1 MTPTI
6 GLEVGTETRPA
17 AYARTAG
24 PAVLLFSYTV
34 TADDRDDDGV
44 AVPANGI
51 LLAGGTIAGS
61 HGVPL
66 LGHDA
71 VAADA
76 AHMVDGSD
84 EALMDG
90 VCERTPQV
98 RDALGGEGEGEQTGG
113 DGLLTGYYGRP
124 RRDHRHAA
132 ARGPGHCGPEG
143 RRLREPGQADGSRPV
158 GQRADRAAGGGVR
171 SADRADRAP
180 SEQQRAGPRAAC
192 RTGCSRI

>member
-98 RDALGGEGEGEQTGG
+98 RDALVAKAKANRPAATDCSLVTTDDLDGISGTLQLAGRGIVALKAG
-113 DGLLTGYYGRP
+113 DFENLAKLTGLDLSGNALTALP
-124 RRDHRHAA
+124 A
-132 ARGPGHCGPEG
+132 
-143 RRLREPGQADGSRPV
+143 
-158 GQRADRAAGGGVR
+158 
-171 SADRADRAP
+171 
-180 SEQQRAGPRAAC
+180 
-192 RTGCSRI
+192 GCSIS